1 MMAMRNSEDKKYYNG
16 YTSRMMSLSVLIL
29 AFSVFIYM
37 AVTKSNPDGDS
48 FWLISTGRWIVENNK
63 IPKTN
68 PWTFDSG
75 LSVIVQQPL
84 CAVLNYLWHEQFGLT
99 GMWMLAVVENFILL
113 IAMIDYVSLF
123 SNNKTHTFSTVAI
136 MEFVISV
143 LGLGT
148 TRPYQLTIACSFF
161 LLSFLERCKRKDKV
175 KPIFFILMIVVLFQ
189 ANYQMASLPI
199 QFCFLFAYA
208 LGSSFDRLKNGQ
220 KLREL
225 RFIVWILLFVE
236 FFALSLLNPY
246 GLNGATYLIKSRN
259 ALSIL
264 SGKIVEMQRPAII
277 SATGILILICV
288 FCFAYNFRKTKTWDW
303 CELFLLLGAIIASSL
318 ALRNLW
324 MLLVSF
330 SISYTK
336 AFNEKERIP
345 EEQEKENKG
354 KYIANRI
361 ITEVL
366 PQNLFWMNGLLT
378 KQDSLNENAVKYK
391 IMRNGLL
398 VGSLLVLFSTL
409 FISPKLAEST
419 YDKKYKDLIGTIN
432 SLPEDAKT
440 YSSFN
445 TGAFLEYCG
454 RKCYI
459 DARPELYS
467 YEITE
472 SKNLLSEWYNMEWK
486 DMNFEE
492 YVTSSDWDYYLV
504 VTNTPIE
511 FYFRFSKTA
520 EALYAADDICLYKCN

>member
-1 MMAMRNSEDKKYYNG
+1 MKNNENKKYYNG

-29 AFSVFIYM
+29 AFSVLIYV
-37 AVTKSNPDGDS
+37 AVTKSNPDSDS

-63 IPKTN
+63 VPRTN
-68 PWTFDSG
+68 PWIFDTG
-75 LSVIVQQPL
+75 LSVIVQQPF
-84 CAVLNYLWHEQFGLT
+84 CAVLNYLWHEKFGLT

-113 IAMIDYVSLF
+113 IAMIDYVSFF

-136 MEFVISV
+136 MEFLISV

-148 TRPYQLTIACSFF
+148 TRPYQLTMACAFF
-161 LLSFLERCKRKDKV
+161 MLSFLERCKRKDKV
-175 KPIFFILMIVVLFQ
+175 KPLFFMLMIIVLFQ
-189 ANYQMASLPI
+189 ANYQIASLII

-208 LGSSFDRLKNGQ
+208 LGNAFDRLKNGQ
-220 KLREL
+220 KIRES
-225 RFIVWILLFVE
+225 RFVVWILLFIE

-246 GLNGATYLIKSRN
+246 GVKGVVYLVKSKN
-259 ALSIL
+259 ALSLL
-264 SGKIVEMQRPAII
+264 SGKIVEMQRPAIV
-277 SATGILILICV
+277 SATGTLIIICT
-288 FCFAYNFRKTKTWDW
+288 FCFVYNYRKAKIWDW

-324 MLLVSF
+324 MLLIPF

-336 AFNEKERIP
+336 AFNEKEILP
-345 EEQEKENKG
+345 EEQEVERKG

-366 PQNLFWMNGLLT
+366 PKNMFWATTLFT
-378 KQDSLNENAVKYK
+378 KQNTIDENAVKYK
-391 IMRNGLL
+391 IIRKGLL
-398 VGSLLVLFSTL
+398 LGSLLVLFSVL
-409 FISPKLAEST
+409 FVSPKLSVERYNKT
-419 YDKKYKDLIGTIN
+419 YKELIDAIN
-432 SLPEDAKT
+432 SLPEDTKT

-454 RKCYI
+454 RKCYV

-486 DMNFEE
+486 DMSFEE

-504 VTNTPIE
+504 ATDTPIE

-520 EALYAADDICLYKCN
+520 EALYTADDISLYKIN